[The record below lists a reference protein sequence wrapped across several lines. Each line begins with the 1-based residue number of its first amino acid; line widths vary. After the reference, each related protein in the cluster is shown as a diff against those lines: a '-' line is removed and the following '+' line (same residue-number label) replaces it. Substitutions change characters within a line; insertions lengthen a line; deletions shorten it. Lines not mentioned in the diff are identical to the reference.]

1 MDDQVKFAIA
11 AYATSFIAVII
22 LGIIFKL
29 TGRDRMSETVFES
42 EWIGSLCGENG
53 LYCYWPLTH
62 FILYLVLGIG
72 CPKIFPYLFLVG
84 IMWELFELIIG
95 KVVLKIKGPRNPDKK
110 TQYGHNWISGKY
122 SDLMFNGLGLLLGVI
137 IRKVYDSCRAKERDD
152 PEKQTV

>member
-84 IMWELFELIIG
+84 IMWELVECIIG
-95 KVVLKIKGPRNPDKK
+95 KVAFKIKGPRNTVKK
-110 TQYGHNWISGKY
+110 TQYGKKWVSGKF
-122 SDLMFNGLGLLLGVI
+122 SDLFFNGAGLALGLG

-152 PEKQTV
+152 PKKQTV